1 MVNEEYTVELKPR
14 QHTYLE
20 QMAKKYEL
28 PDASKALR
36 CLIDFA
42 YQKSDL
48 ESEMFE
54 TVRCL
59 DC

>member
-1 MVNEEYTVELKPR
+1 MINEEYTVELKSR
-14 QHTYLE
+14 QHAYLE

-28 PDASKALR
+28 PDGSKALR

-42 YQKSDL
+42 YQRGDL
-48 ESEMFE
+48 ESEIFE